1 MSSTLTIFF
10 CGTCASALD
19 AINHD
24 IYHSGELVSTL
35 YQNCSG
41 ISYID
46 KVIFDGPGSGNLRE
60 NEKWIESDHRW
71 GLSGVAS
78 GAGWENNVKA
88 AVTVALAHVNIGTYV
103 NRKGKKVKE
112 EHLPYWVPDMQRQE
126 CQACGKGFGPFTRKH
141 HCRMCGEIFCSACLP
156 KEKSINHVIT
166 DKYTLPNANAYIA
179 LKPGTVK
186 VCKNCSTINED
197 KFVEQ
202 LNQKDQ
208 INIVDKQ
215 SQIQAWRN
223 AIAEHRIKQPLTTIN
238 VIGWSRGGV
247 TCIMFANACAE
258 TEGLKN
264 IDINIFTLDPV
275 PGYGSGG
282 KDEHRCILKFNVK
295 NYASVIQMDEVSRAF
310 APVVPETDQNT
321 KCNYITMPGRH
332 GTGVGNAAL
341 DGNARKNLAG
351 TWDRT
356 KAFFGSKEA
365 IGYKPDKSWE
375 ELFAKETTP
384 LTLEE
389 PGLITRA
396 LVEQFLGHWGTELDN
411 KLELHDKQRFKLYER
426 MMKKEAL
433 FRANRTVSYT
443 LLHQGSIFGPNRR
456 SVLEG
461 GSYKPMNEIVSL
473 QSGFFINKD
482 HEAIGR
488 KLFPVL
494 ENIYSKEVTNRRP
507 KKREDIDKLK
517 NNLSTKLME
526 LPTFNDEAPVL
537 FGCILLRAEKY
548 WEGLLVIKNLHA
560 AGFM

>member
-1 MSSTLTIFF
+1 VSDTLTIFF
-10 CGTCASALD
+10 CGTCASSLD

-71 GLSGVAS
+71 GISGVAT

-88 AVTVALAHVNIGTYV
+88 AITVALAHVNIGTYV
-103 NRKGKKVKE
+103 NRKGQKVKE

-126 CQACGKGFGPFTRKH
+126 CQACGKGFGTWTRKH
-141 HCRMCGEIFCSACLP
+141 HCRRCGEIFCSACLP
-156 KEKSINHVIT
+156 KDMDIKHVIT

-179 LKPGTVK
+179 LKPGTAK
-186 VCKNCSTINED
+186 VCKICSTKKED
-197 KFVEQ
+197 DFVKQ

-215 SQIQAWRN
+215 SQIQLWRN

-258 TEGLKN
+258 TEGLEKIQVN
-264 IDINIFTLDPV
+264 LFTLDPV

-282 KDEHRCILKFNVK
+282 KDEHRCNLKSNVK
-295 NYASVIQMDEVSRAF
+295 NYATVIQMDEVSRAF
-310 APVVPETDQNT
+310 APVIPQTDVT
-321 KCNYITMPGRH
+321 TMCHYITMPGRH

-341 DGNARKNLAG
+341 DGNKRKKGDLEG
-351 TWDRT
+351 KTW
-356 KAFFGSKEA
+356 K
-365 IGYKPDKSWE
+365 
-375 ELFAKETTP
+375 ELFDLEGTP

-389 PGLITRA
+389 PGEVTRA
-396 LVEQFLGHWGTELDN
+396 IVEKFLEHWGTELDN
-411 KLELHDKQRFKLYER
+411 KLELHAMKRFEIYEK
-426 MMKKEAL
+426 MMKKEAQ
-433 FRANRTVSYT
+433 FRAQRKVSYT
-443 LLHQGSIFGPNRR
+443 VGCQGSIFGPNCR
-456 SVLEG
+456 SVLVG
-461 GSYKPMNEIVSL
+461 GGYKPMNEIERL
-473 QSGFFINKD
+473 QSGFFINTD
-482 HEAIGR
+482 HAAIGLM
-488 KLFPVL
+488 LFPEL
-494 ENIYSKEVTNRRP
+494 ENIYSKEVANRRP
-507 KKREDIDKLK
+507 KKSEDIHQLQQNLCNKLDKIPQF
-517 NNLSTKLME
+517 E
-526 LPTFNDEAPVL
+526 EIAPVL
-537 FGCILLRAEKY
+537 YGCILLRASKY
-548 WEGLLVIKNLHA
+548 WEGMVMIHNLQA